1 MVTHALIDF
10 SFVEFITVYSP
21 LVWIFVKGSAP
32 YTVDDPFGRICA
44 PNKINDVNLSVFNM
58 IKGRNESKHSQIKSH
73 MIVDVNLMVEN
84 VTPDKK

>member
-1 MVTHALIDF
+1 M
-10 SFVEFITVYSP
+10 
-21 LVWIFVKGSAP
+21 KGSAP
-32 YTVDDPFGRICA
+32 YTVDDPFGRICD

-58 IKGRNESKHSQIKSH
+58 IKGRNESKHSQIKSD